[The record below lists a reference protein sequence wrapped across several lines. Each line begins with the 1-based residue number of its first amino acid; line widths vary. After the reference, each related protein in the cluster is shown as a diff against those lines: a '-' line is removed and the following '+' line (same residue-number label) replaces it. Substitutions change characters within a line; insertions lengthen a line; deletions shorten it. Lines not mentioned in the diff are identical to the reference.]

1 MYTLLLIDDEE
12 DVREGVVREIDWQ
25 AYGFAVVGTAEN
37 GQEAL
42 EKMERSVPDIVVTDI
57 KMPFMD
63 GLELAAVVKE
73 RYPTVKIV
81 ILTGFDE
88 FEYARKAVKLQID
101 EYVLKPFSAGEL
113 IDALLK
119 VRARLDEEA
128 AEKKNIRLLKEHYQK
143 SLPVL
148 REVFLTSLITRRLPE
163 ADIREKAHAYQ
174 IDLEGNGFVVGAV
187 SIDRPCV
194 GEDPANR
201 SAPPPIRQAWGEDR
215 ELLLFAVRNIV
226 QEVVDKHRL
235 GIVFTNNDHVVLIA
249 VHQERERE
257 AVLRKTAA
265 VLEEA
270 RQFVEKFCEFTV
282 TAGIGT
288 VTGELADLSFSYEDA
303 VAALDYRV
311 VLGNNR
317 VICVD
322 DVEKRCVEKV
332 RFDER
337 KEHALIRCL
346 KVGTP
351 QELKDILDELFAEIA
366 YARVSI
372 KDYHIYLLEI
382 LTAILKAAKGAN
394 LDPERVFGENLQ
406 WFTDIHKSQTLQE
419 TKDRLL
425 HICSGMMNSIASDRQ
440 SSYKRLVAQ
449 AVEYVKNH
457 YHESD
462 ISIHKVCRQL
472 HISAGYFSSIF
483 KKEMNTTFVNFLL
496 QVRMEAAQEL
506 LLTTDLKTF
515 EIAERVGYA
524 DPNYFSFC
532 FRKKWGMSPKEYK
545 NMARGV
551 R

>member
-12 DVREGVVREIDWQ
+12 DVREGVIREVDWQ
-25 AYGFAVVGTAEN
+25 AYGFAVIGTAEN
-37 GQEAL
+37 GQDAL

-119 VRARLDEEA
+119 VRARLDQEA

-148 REVFLTSLITRRLPE
+148 REVFLTSLITRRLPA

-187 SIDRPCV
+187 SIDRPGV
-194 GEDPANR
+194 DEHAADHF
-201 SAPPPIRQAWGEDR
+201 APPPSRQTRGTDR
-215 ELLLFAVRNIV
+215 ELLLLSVRNIV

-249 VHQERERE
+249 VHQERGRE
-257 AVLRKTAA
+257 AILRKTTA

-288 VTGELADLSFSYEDA
+288 VTGDLADLSFSYEDA
-303 VAALDYRV
+303 VAALTT
-311 VLGNNR
+311 GS
-317 VICVD
+317 CS
-322 DVEKRCVEKV
+322 ETTGSSASMTWKSAAWKRSASTSK
-332 RFDER
+332 
-337 KEHALIRCL
+337 
-346 KVGTP
+346 
-351 QELKDILDELFAEIA
+351 
-366 YARVSI
+366 
-372 KDYHIYLLEI
+372 
-382 LTAILKAAKGAN
+382 
-394 LDPERVFGENLQ
+394 
-406 WFTDIHKSQTLQE
+406 KSM
-419 TKDRLL
+419 R
-425 HICSGMMNSIASDRQ
+425 
-440 SSYKRLVAQ
+440 
-449 AVEYVKNH
+449 
-457 YHESD
+457 
-462 ISIHKVCRQL
+462 
-472 HISAGYFSSIF
+472 
-483 KKEMNTTFVNFLL
+483 
-496 QVRMEAAQEL
+496 
-506 LLTTDLKTF
+506 
-515 EIAERVGYA
+515 
-524 DPNYFSFC
+524 
-532 FRKKWGMSPKEYK
+532 
-545 NMARGV
+545 
-551 R
+551 